1 MESGQVTFI
10 DLVSKPYQAN
20 TFDNL
25 PPSQAVPNTY
35 MMKLPRKH
43 LYHSFDVSLDGFRSL
58 FTKVQ
63 KALRTHGSGAMFVID
78 NLNILVNSCERKDSP
93 LEFIEVLN
101 DMMSMEAIAAIGVNR
116 DLLLTEEDV
125 YREAKNSV
133 FDVVIEVNRNLSG
146 YTKDVHG
153 QLNIIA
159 HKGDLMMSEPSV
171 KNLKFRLTEN
181 KVEVFDHFVI

>member
-1 MESGQVTFI
+1 
-10 DLVSKPYQAN
+10 
-20 TFDNL
+20 
-25 PPSQAVPNTY
+25 

-43 LYHSFDVSLDGFRSL
+43 LYHSFDVTLDSFRSL

-63 KALRTHGSGAMFVID
+63 KALRTHGPGAMLLID
-78 NLNILVNSCERKDSP
+78 NLNILVNGCEREDSP
-93 LEFIEVLN
+93 LEFIEVMN
-101 DMMSMEAIAAIGVNR
+101 DLISMEGTVAIGINR

-153 QLNIIA
+153 QLNVIA
-159 HKGDLMMSEPSV
+159 HKGDLMVPEPSV